1 MISGSNPAQ
10 TNPAQTN
17 PAQTNPAQTNPAQT
31 NPILQTLSQ
40 ESAPFTLP
48 RRSPQPLWADR
59 DRHEQYY
66 NQDPSRYSLLALAP
80 GTTEQ
85 QRLRILFQIL
95 RASRR
100 GMALEQRQLLDRIT
114 TILLAVLPGPA
125 VLTVCLALRRE
136 RVNHRH
142 SRRAICHYFLN
153 SPQGQSLLQSR
164 PRAVREVLEHAV
176 GRNSLRGWVQSFA
189 DGLADFFP
197 SSIAAP
203 RDLPNSSQAQDLLLE
218 LYGYEP
224 ASSLP
229 LTPETPASTLAHF
242 LSPQIDRESTVTV
255 ASRGEIAATLVNLYQ
270 SGSSAALWS
279 HLEIATAIA
288 ANPLPIFDGNVAI
301 ILDASASMQGYGQ
314 REFAV
319 LSQAVALQR
328 VLQRFCPQAQV
339 HWVGGSAIAASSETP
354 FAIPLPMAQGATDLA
369 MALVD
374 TLEPQPDLVVII
386 ADGYE
391 NQAEGDLGRVVA
403 TLPQMGITTPIA
415 LCTMQF
421 TDRDSLTWRRPLT
434 ANLPSNA
441 SPSSSPASSSPA
453 NPAVATFTL
462 WHQQEFPEML
472 LRLMALVQ
480 QPEAEAWMTQ
490 YLLGRLDQ
498 AEALQTASP

>member
-1 MISGSNPAQ
+1 MACQNRPA
-10 TNPAQTN
+10 
-17 PAQTNPAQTNPAQT
+17 
-31 NPILQTLSQ
+31 
-40 ESAPFTLP
+40 FTLP
-48 RRSPQPLWADR
+48 RRSPQPLWTDR

-114 TILLAVLPGPA
+114 TILVAVLPGPA

-189 DGLADFFP
+189 EDLEYLSP
-197 SSIAAP
+197 QTIAAP

-218 LYGYEP
+218 LYGHQP
-224 ASSLP
+224 ASPWP
-229 LTPETPASTLAHF
+229 LTPETPASTLANF

-328 VLQRFCPQAQV
+328 VLQRFCPQAQL

-374 TLEPQPDLVVII
+374 ALEQKPDLVVMI

-391 NQAEGDLGRVVA
+391 NQAEGDLARVVA
-403 TLPQMGITTPIA
+403 TLHQLGITTPIA
-415 LCTMQF
+415 FCTMQF
-421 TDRDSLTWRRPLT
+421 TDRDTLTWRRPL
-434 ANLPSNA
+434 A
-441 SPSSSPASSSPA
+441 SPVSPNCSP
-453 NPAVATFTL
+453 PEDGTQSPETLPVGLFTL
-462 WHQQEFPEML
+462 WHQQEFPAL
-472 LRLMALVQ
+472 FLRLMALVN
-480 QPEAEAWMTQ
+480 QPEADDWVTQ
-490 YLLGRLDQ
+490 YLLGRLEQ
-498 AEALQTASP
+498 AVELTIETTDSEPPIPNQ